1 VIEKFPL
8 SFSNGELFVD
18 DYYIFSTSFAEI
30 VSRHIPT
37 VKKIDFF
44 DKEDDF
50 LDSRESFA
58 MDPLFA
64 EYFGS
69 LKERKC
75 AHIVYK
81 GIILLALSAKDDEVV
96 VTVLLGADPLF
107 LQKMSKSW
115 IDEKKERIER
125 ELHLL
130 KQARVDAQT
139 GLLNLANLQ
148 SLLDSD
154 KSENNLLLALVELP
168 PVSTSLRQS
177 MKYTHQC
184 VVLLKTFIRGRSILH
199 YLGYNT
205 FALVLQQGEDQKG
218 STFEASLVAYLKKAR
233 CMRVHVGS
241 STIRLGE
248 DHRKNGQNVWH
259 NVLDEAWTALH
270 KASSRGPFSF
280 CEYKHL
286 AFPEHQTLAH
296 PEVNIVRKISRW
308 SSKLEAFAI
317 ILFKGDNESS
327 FASILLQPYIS
338 ELKAVSA
345 GSDIYVLY
353 PATEVRDVKSWVADI
368 LTQIS
373 DDEKSIHVS
382 AGITRYPFA
391 DIKKSE
397 VPFCCKKALLHAAFF
412 GPSSYAI
419 FDHITLNIS
428 GDVYFGDGD
437 FTLAIKEYKK
447 GLKCCGGDVNL
458 FNSLGVTLA
467 MMNRIKQAD
476 ESFRSG
482 LIIDQN
488 NFMALYNIGLSNQS
502 QGNKDKAVK
511 YLAKAFDVRQD
522 EDVDPHL
529 LGDLTLQLG
538 ILSCE
543 TGLYES
549 SIKYIESWLN
559 SGQNANGA
567 GRVNYY
573 LGLSHYQLGDI
584 RAAIRALER
593 ALRFDSYDD
602 RAMNLLGRA
611 YLLEKEG
618 EDIALSLCLKSVE
631 LEPDNPEYKLYLS
644 EIYIATGDFEASR
657 ELLKLCLKRKGLKS
671 YSQLLMGEG
680 YVKETNAK
688 RAESWFGKV
697 LQNQQIDANVKKR
710 AKVGLKTCK
719 SLLQKVKEEE

>member
-1 VIEKFPL
+1 MIEKFPL
-8 SFSNGELFVD
+8 SLVNGELFVD
-18 DYYIFSTSFAEI
+18 DYFIFSTSFAEI
-30 VSRHIPT
+30 ISRHIPT
-37 VKKIDFF
+37 VKKIDFY
-44 DKEDDF
+44 DTEDDF

-58 MDPLFA
+58 IDPLFA
-64 EYFGS
+64 EYFRS
-69 LKERKC
+69 LKERHC
-75 AHIVYK
+75 THVVYK
-81 GIILLALSAKDDEVV
+81 GVVLLALSTKDDDVV
-96 VTVLLGADPLF
+96 VTVLLGADSLF

-115 IDEKKERIER
+115 LDEKRELIER

-148 SLLDSD
+148 SLLDVEH
-154 KSENNLLLALVELP
+154 SENNLLLALVELP
-168 PVSTSLRQS
+168 PMLTSLRHC

-184 VVLLKTFIRGRSILH
+184 VALLKAFIRGRSILH
-199 YLGYNT
+199 YLGHNT
-205 FALVLQQGEDQKG
+205 FALVLQQGEDG
-218 STFEASLVAYLKKAR
+218 RDSTFESSLVAYLKKAG
-233 CMRVHVGS
+233 CARVHVGS
-241 STIRLGE
+241 STTLLGE
-248 DHRKNGQNVWH
+248 EHRKKGQKVEVNL
-259 NVLDEAWTALH
+259 LDEAWTALH

-286 AFPEHQTLAH
+286 AFPEHQTLAY

-308 SSKLEAFAI
+308 SSKHDFFAV
-317 ILFKGDNESS
+317 ILFKGDDESS
-327 FASILLQPYIS
+327 IACKLLQPYIG
-338 ELKAVSA
+338 ELKTVSA
-345 GSDIYVLY
+345 GSDIYVFY
-353 PATEVRDVKSWVADI
+353 PAKEVRDVKSWVADI
-368 LTQIS
+368 LAQIS

-382 AGITRYPFA
+382 AGITHYPFA

-397 VPFCCKKALLHAAFF
+397 TPFCCKKALLHAAFF
-412 GPSSYAI
+412 GPSSYAV
-419 FDHITLNIS
+419 FDHVTLNIS
-428 GDVYFGDGD
+428 GDVYFGEGD

-458 FNSLGVTLA
+458 YNSLGVTLA
-467 MMNRIKQAD
+467 MMNRTRQAD
-476 ESFRSG
+476 ESFKSG
-482 LIIDQN
+482 LTIDQN

-502 QGNKDKAVK
+502 QGNKDEAVK
-511 YLAKAFDVRQD
+511 YLAKAFDVRQ
-522 EDVDPHL
+522 EGDVDPNL

-543 TGLYES
+543 TGLHES
-549 SIKYIESWLN
+549 SIKYIESWLG

-584 RAAIRALER
+584 RAAIKALER

-618 EDIALSLCLKSVE
+618 EDIALSLCRKSVE

-671 YSQLLMGEG
+671 YTQLLMGEG

-688 RAESWFGKV
+688 RAESWFLKV
-697 LQNQQIDANVKKR
+697 LQHQDIDATVKKR
-710 AKVGLKTCK
+710 AIVGLKTCK
-719 SLLQKVKEEE
+719 YLLRKVK